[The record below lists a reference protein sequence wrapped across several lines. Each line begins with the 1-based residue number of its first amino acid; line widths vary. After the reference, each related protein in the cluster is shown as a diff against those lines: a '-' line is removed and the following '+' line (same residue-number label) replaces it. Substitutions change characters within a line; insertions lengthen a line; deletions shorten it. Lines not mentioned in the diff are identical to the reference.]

1 MASQQQQSG
10 IAAFINS
17 LGSDVQNNPV
27 TQAIAK
33 AIVGNKTPPTSSM
46 PASKLSSAPLPPI
59 QPLAGNTPM
68 TPTTTHNSQQNSQ
81 VEQAVAPFVAPFM
94 LGNQQVQNSAEQG
107 SENYMGALQGAPE
120 AEALSPIIG
129 AGTDLATTA
138 AKATGSEIA
147 AGVKAIAQ
155 EGKNALDDAGGLR
168 GIAGDLQPGLSMK
181 TRLSS
186 ADNAKLN
193 ALGWTKGDID
203 NMSLKEG
210 LGKIQGKIKKGAS
223 STAFTDSQ
231 GNPLFDP
238 AMQEPQNGDQFINPD
253 TAPLQGGT
261 TAQVKAKTTAPTNL
275 QYNPGGAMKSPI
287 TEGEV
292 ATGLPPIQAK
302 TTAPAPEMTASGEEA
317 PSATTDYSRTYDVN
331 NPEYATPSKEDLA
344 ENVKRNLTTDGEDIR
359 DEQHADQINTTLNNY
374 NIKGSQKQQSR
385 MLTDSIDTLA
395 RRARANVKATG
406 GTISKT
412 DLINQVAKNL
422 VDVSGK
428 TDINPDEIMKIA
440 EDQVNSSYTRVKGVG
455 TNGEL
460 STTAPDN
467 IPGED
472 VQDMKKDFNGNASGT
487 FGQPVSSWTKAQKVA
502 RPARDAIDALL
513 DEQYPDASKLNND
526 MSDMYAAKDSLRKGS
541 IIEGNLAQKAANT
554 PKTPFSATDTVLGKS
569 ASLLP
574 PIIKRPIDA
583 ALSTP
588 KRALITGGVIGGAV
602 ALPPIAN
609 SFGQKKE
616 HTKGPQ
622 SQQDQQSSGIVS
634 TDNSQDK
641 HSTSIS
647 NPVTNVNPYAVPDA
661 TAIKYK
667 DGTNLTLNTGDLNN
681 QVTALTTQLGQL
693 NGAKATWDGLNLGI
707 PFPGVKDIANKTAQV
722 ENLKLKAGDT
732 QNIIQAQSTAAKEY
746 RQLEQAKQLLTKA
759 PRDFWTTLSAQNIQ
773 NPMDWMNI
781 YRLNKEPAYSQYY
794 AQIQKLQGQYNG
806 LAGLTTSSSSD
817 VAKSIIDQEEM
828 NSYKDFQQTVK
839 SSGGTIQQA
848 APARS
853 GATKLKSTNFV
864 TKIPP
869 NNVGANTTPNYSAL
883 PPIPQGSNSQAYVAP
898 SIGGTAYH

>member
-59 QPLAGNTPM
+59 QPLAGNAPM
-68 TPTTTHNSQQNSQ
+68 TPTTTNNSQQNSQ
-81 VEQAVAPFVAPFM
+81 VEQAVAPFVSPFM
-94 LGNQQVQNSAEQG
+94 PGNQQVQNAAEQG

-120 AEALSPIIG
+120 TEMLSPIIG

-155 EGKNALDDAGGLR
+155 EGKNALDDTFTNAAAQPGGLQ
-168 GIAGDLQPGLSMK
+168 AGF
-181 TRLSS
+181 
-186 ADNAKLN
+186 
-193 ALGWTKGDID
+193 
-203 NMSLKEG
+203 LKPNE
-210 LGKIQGKIKKGAS
+210 
-223 STAFTDSQ
+223 FTPPQIYDAQ
-231 GNPLFDP
+231 GNLIASQP
-238 AMQEPQNGDQFINPD
+238 EPQNGDQFIKPQGA
-253 TAPLQGGT
+253 TPPKGGT
-261 TAQVKAKTTAPTNL
+261 PAQIKKQTIPAANL
-275 QYNPGGAMKSPI
+275 QYNPGGAMKTPI
-287 TEGEV
+287 TEGEA
-292 ATGLPPIQAK
+292 ATDLPPIQAK
-302 TTAPAPEMTASGEEA
+302 TTTPAPEMTASGEEA

-331 NPEYATPSKEDLA
+331 NPKYATPSKEDLA

-374 NIKGSQKQQSR
+374 DIKGSQKQQSR

-422 VDVSGK
+422 VDISGK

-440 EDQVNSSYTRVKGVG
+440 EDQINSSYARVKGVG

-487 FGQPVSSWTKAQKVA
+487 FGQPVASWTKAQKVA
-502 RPARDAIDALL
+502 RPARDAVDALL

-583 ALSTP
+583 ALNTP
-588 KRALITGGVIGGAV
+588 KRALITGGVIGGTV
-602 ALPPIAN
+602 ALPPIVN
-609 SFGQKKE
+609 SFGQKKD

-622 SQQDQQSSGIVS
+622 NQQDQQSSGIVS

-883 PPIPQGSNSQAYVAP
+883 PPIPQESNSQFSQGVAMP
-898 SIGGTAYH
+898 FAH